1 MPSSRS
7 SATLVRRGFTL
18 VELLVVIA
26 IIGTLIGLLLPAV
39 QSAREAARR
48 NACSSNLRQI
58 GLAFHSC
65 LDAKKYLP
73 AACYTVAS
81 STATVKPAQ
90 NQAGKEHSWRVLVM
104 PFMEEQSISN
114 TYDWNKNWFEEPNLT
129 VAQQKV
135 AVYRCPSTTPPT
147 TANIPA
153 SPDSDS
159 ARTALGSLPLATTDY
174 EVMTGVKKNVLGSPD
189 PYATFGTGIMDKD
202 VITKPLAVTDGLS
215 KTLLVVECAGRPD
228 VYRDKKKTTEVNQ
241 CVGWADN
248 LGPFKLD
255 PMNANGQKSPKAA
268 ANKGVPMN
276 ATNDGEV
283 HSVHPGTA
291 AVVFADGST
300 RFIAENVDLR
310 TFCALVTR
318 ASNDTPGDF

>member
-1 MPSSRS
+1 MQHH
-7 SATLVRRGFTL
+7 RGFTL

-26 IIGTLIGLLLPAV
+26 IIGVLIGLLLPAV

-48 NACSSNLRQI
+48 TSCSSNLRQI
-58 GLAFHSC
+58 GLAFHTCMDS
-65 LDAKKYLP
+65 KKYLP
-73 AACYTVAS
+73 AACYTTAS
-81 STATVKPAQ
+81 STATKKPAQ
-90 NQAGKEHSWRVLVM
+90 NPSGKEHSWRVLVM
-104 PFMEEQSISN
+104 PFMEEQTIASQ
-114 TYDWNKNWFEEPNLT
+114 YDWKRNWYEEPNLT
-129 VAQQKV
+129 VVRQQV
-135 AVYRCPSTTPPT
+135 PIYRCPSI
-147 TANIPA
+147 TAPSTVSIPS
-153 SPDSDS
+153 SPDTDS
-159 ARTALGSLPLATTDY
+159 ARPALGSLPLGTSDY

-189 PYATFGTGIMDKD
+189 PYATMGTGIMDKD
-202 VITKPLAVTDGLS
+202 VVTKPQTVTDGLS

-228 VYRDKKKTTEVNQ
+228 IYRAKQKTTGVNQ

-268 ANKGVPMN
+268 ANMGVPMN

-283 HSVHPGTA
+283 YSVHPGTA

-300 RFIAENVDLR
+300 RFIAETVDLR

-318 ASNDTPGDF
+318 ASSESPGDY